1 MLNEV
6 LTRIHVAHDQALTA
20 ACIGARSILDE
31 EDSRKL
37 GVAIDLLDAILTNA
51 KQKEVNRG

>member
-20 ACIGARSILDE
+20 ACIGARSILNE
-31 EDSRKL
+31 QDSKAL
-37 GVAIDLLDAILTNA
+37 TAAINLLDSILKNA
-51 KQKEVNRG
+51 KEEEKNG